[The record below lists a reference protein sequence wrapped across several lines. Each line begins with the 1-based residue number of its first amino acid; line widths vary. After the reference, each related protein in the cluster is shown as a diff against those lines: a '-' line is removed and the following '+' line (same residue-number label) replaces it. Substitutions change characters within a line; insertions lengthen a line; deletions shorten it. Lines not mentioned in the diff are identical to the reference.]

1 MSAHT
6 RAISPVPCL
15 VGALLWMGATTLI
28 CEDAFHGQF
37 SINHALQPLL
47 TAATVCAAVICHH
60 RLASWRLFS
69 GSAFLVLALLGSL
82 ATVYGTLSR
91 TATAR
96 DGQQADAMAMNR
108 TLAEKGEALEA
119 AKTSAKAECRS
130 LGPKCVA
137 WNQRVDQLT
146 REMAPLRAVAVDPRA
161 DAIAKLA
168 ELLGQDSKRVRA
180 IVAALDPVILPLF
193 LEVGCILFFAA
204 AFPHRRNRP
213 ATERNSEATVT
224 VASRVYTQADA
235 LRQFREMREVGAQQ
249 FLAQQWGV
257 DKSTV
262 SRWLRSWET
271 QGHIRR
277 QREGKCKQVA
287 LPPAGGLML
296 PHP

>member
-6 RAISPVPCL
+6 RPISPVPCL
-15 VGALLWMGATTLI
+15 VGALLWMGATALL

-37 SINHALQPLL
+37 NISHALQPLL
-47 TAATVCAAVICHH
+47 TAGTVCAAVLAHH

-119 AKTSAKAECRS
+119 AKASAKGECRS

-146 REMAPLRAVAVDPRA
+146 REMAPLRAVAVDPRS

-168 ELLGQDSKRVRA
+168 DLVGLDGKRVRA
-180 IVAALDPVILPLF
+180 IVAALDPIVLPMF

-204 AFPHRRNRP
+204 AFPHRRQPRQ
-213 ATERNSEATVT
+213 
-224 VASRVYTQADA
+224 VAGKCEDRVETAWTRDAALADFLK
-235 LRQFREMREVGAQQ
+235 LRQVGGQKL
-249 FLAQQWGV
+249 LAARWGV
-257 DKSTV
+257 SEGCV
-262 SRWLRSWET
+262 SKWLAAWASQGQVQRSRD
-271 QGHIRR
+271 GRYKLAR
-277 QREGKCKQVA
+277 A
-287 LPPAGGLML
+287 LVTSSV
-296 PHP
+296 

>member
-1 MSAHT
+1 MYTST
-6 RAISPVPCL
+6 RPISPVPCL
-15 VGALLWMGATTLI
+15 VGALLWMGATALL
-28 CEDAFHGQF
+28 CEDAFHGHFQL
-37 SINHALQPLL
+37 NHALQPLL
-47 TAATVCAAVICHH
+47 TAGTVCAAVICHH

-82 ATVYGTLSR
+82 ATIYGTLSR

-96 DGQQADAMAMNR
+96 DVQAADAMAMNR

-119 AKTSAKAECRS
+119 AKASAKAECRS

-146 REMAPLRAVAVDPRA
+146 REMAPRRAVAVDPRA
-161 DAIAKLA
+161 DALGRLAALLSLDAK
-168 ELLGQDSKRVRA
+168 RTRA
-180 IVAALDPVILPLF
+180 IVSALDPVILPLF

-204 AFPHRRNRP
+204 AFPHRRNWP

-224 VASRVYTQADA
+224 VAYTQAEA
-235 LRQFREMREVGAQQ
+235 LRSFRAMREVGAQQ
-249 FLAQQWGV
+249 FLAAQWGV

-262 SRWLRSWET
+262 SRWLRGWEA

-287 LPPAGGLML
+287 LPPAKCLAL
-296 PHP
+296 PRP